1 MNEGDMKA
9 QYLLLTAAGFILM
22 LWMSWGLYV
31 IYSTERPP
39 YEVIQS
45 LSADVELRQYEA
57 QTWISTTQETD
68 NAAFPVL
75 ASYIFGGNK
84 EGRQVSMTAP
94 VITGAKMSFILPQ
107 EISADNAP
115 RPDGQ
120 AIDFSTVPARKLAT
134 LEFAWW
140 TDPVRVEQKTSE
152 LLDIL
157 QANGVETTGRVFLM
171 RYNDPWAPPFL
182 RRNEVAIE
190 AL

>member
-1 MNEGDMKA
+1 MKA

-22 LWMSWGLYV
+22 LWLSWGLYV

-39 YEVIQS
+39 YEVLQS

-57 QTWISTTQETD
+57 QTWISSTQETD

-84 EGRQVSMTAP
+84 EGRQVPMTAP

-120 AIDFSTVPARKLAT
+120 AIDFITIPARKLAT

-157 QANGVETTGRVFLM
+157 QANGVETAGRVFLM

>member
-1 MNEGDMKA
+1 MKA

-39 YEVIQS
+39 YEVLQS

-68 NAAFPVL
+68 HAAFPVL

-94 VITGAKMSFILPQ
+94 VITGAKMS
-107 EISADNAP
+107 
-115 RPDGQ
+115 
-120 AIDFSTVPARKLAT
+120 
-134 LEFAWW
+134 
-140 TDPVRVEQKTSE
+140 
-152 LLDIL
+152 
-157 QANGVETTGRVFLM
+157 
-171 RYNDPWAPPFL
+171 L
-182 RRNEVAIE
+182 R
-190 AL
+190 